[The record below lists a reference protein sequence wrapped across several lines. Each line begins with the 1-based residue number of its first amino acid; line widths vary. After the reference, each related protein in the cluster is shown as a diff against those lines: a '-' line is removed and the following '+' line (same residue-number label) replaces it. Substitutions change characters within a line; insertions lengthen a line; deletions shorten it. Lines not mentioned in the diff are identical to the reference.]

1 MEALY
6 LLVPLS
12 IGLVFGA
19 IWAFFW
25 MSDNGQFDDL
35 IGPGLRILEDRDD
48 AVEVDRSAD
57 QSGDQSAYRS
67 VKPSVDSTDR

>member
-12 IGLVFGA
+12 VGIVFVA

-25 MSDNGQFDDL
+25 MSDHGQFDDMV
-35 IGPGLRILEDRDD
+35 GPGLRLLEDDD
-48 AVEVDRSAD
+48 DKHDDDEH
-57 QSGDQSAYRS
+57 
-67 VKPSVDSTDR
+67 KPASPDAAAASDDIAPRHH